1 MRAAL
6 VGAVVVLISTVLVAP
21 ADALDEALP
30 GYCLSIQELTAQKS
44 AVTCSHHDDAPR
56 PVARVHQTL
65 TTADPRGAAVVRLC
79 AYGDVNLGRF
89 RVTGIAPDSR
99 FRVRYTRSDG
109 ADITSAVIAGTYRT
123 RYIVLNECFRYRI
136 TVTRTS
142 TADPGDLRTF
152 SLTADPEG
160 PGWATLRAATHV
172 TAG

>member
-1 MRAAL
+1 MRVAVA
-6 VGAVVVLISTVLVAP
+6 AVVAVLASTLTVAP
-21 ADALDEALP
+21 AEALDEP
-30 GYCLSIQELTAQKS
+30 SPSYCLSIQELTAQKTAS
-44 AVTCSHHDDAPR
+44 TCSHHDDAPR

-65 TTADPRGAAVVRLC
+65 TTAEPKGAAVLRLC
-79 AYGDVNLGRF
+79 AYGYLNLGRF
-89 RVTGIAPDSR
+89 RVTGIGPDPG

-109 ADITSAVIAGTYRT
+109 VDITSAVVAGTYVT
-123 RYIVLNECFRYRI
+123 RRIVVNECFRYRI

-142 TADPGDLRTF
+142 SADPGDLRTF